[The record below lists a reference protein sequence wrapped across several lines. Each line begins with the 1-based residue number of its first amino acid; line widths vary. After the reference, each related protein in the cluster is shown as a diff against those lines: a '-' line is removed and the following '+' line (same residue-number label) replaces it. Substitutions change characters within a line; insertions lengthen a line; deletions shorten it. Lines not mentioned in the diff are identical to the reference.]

1 MYIWIG
7 CQLPKD
13 FEEAVRSHCTALN
26 QDIGLSA
33 VAFSLPQHVSL
44 KISFQSDRHRDIL
57 DYLICFFEAQ
67 PPFSLRIQPAEQNGN
82 ILWLPV
88 EDNLHLQQLHEQ
100 LDTQLRQRFDIPQ
113 HHFDT
118 CFQFHSTL
126 FMDSDTGKLSR
137 MHQLLQDFPV
147 TQELRIDTFLL
158 GISETGKP
166 GQYRV
171 IQEIKV

>member
-13 FEEAVRSHCTALN
+13 FEEAARSHCTALN
-26 QDIGLSA
+26 KGIGLST

-44 KISFQSDRHRDIL
+44 KISFQSDRYRDIL
-57 DYLICFFEAQ
+57 DYLIGFFETRL
-67 PPFSLRIQPAEQNGN
+67 PFSLHIQPAEQNGN
-82 ILWLPV
+82 ILWIPV
-88 EDNLHLQQLHEQ
+88 KDNLHLQQLHEQ
-100 LDTQLRQRFDIPQ
+100 LDAQLQQHFGIPR

-126 FMDSDTGKLSR
+126 FMDPDTDKLSR
-137 MHQLLQDFPV
+137 MHQLLQNSPA
-147 TQELRIDTFLL
+147 TQELHIDTFLI

-171 IQEIKV
+171 IRKIKV

>member
-26 QDIGLSA
+26 NGIGLGT
-33 VAFSLPQHVSL
+33 VAFCLPQHVSL
-44 KISFQSDRHRDIL
+44 KISFQSDRCREIL
-57 DYLICFFEAQ
+57 DYLIGFFETQ
-67 PPFSLRIQPAEQNGN
+67 LPFSLHIQPAEQNGN
-82 ILWLPV
+82 ILWIPV
-88 EDNLHLQQLHEQ
+88 KDNLHLQQLHEQ
-100 LDTQLRQRFDIPQ
+100 LDTQLQQYFGIPR

-126 FMDSDTGKLSR
+126 FMDSDTDKLSR
-137 MHQLLQDFPV
+137 MHQLLQNFPA
-147 TQELRIDTFLL
+147 TQELHIDTFLI
-158 GISETGKP
+158 GISETGKL

-171 IQEIKV
+171 IRKIKV

>member
-13 FEEAVRSHCTALN
+13 FEGAVRSHCTALN

-82 ILWLPV
+82 ILWIPV

-118 CFQFHSTL
+118 CF
-126 FMDSDTGKLSR
+126 
-137 MHQLLQDFPV
+137 
-147 TQELRIDTFLL
+147 
-158 GISETGKP
+158 
-166 GQYRV
+166 
-171 IQEIKV
+171 